1 MDEKKAKELTD
12 SIFNKLNDQER
23 VYLAWIHN
31 QKNKEIQELKK
42 ENEFLKLSNPAMNL
56 EHFRYVKEN
65 KRKIDNLRLVNKR
78 LSNNWNELEK
88 WIEQGIEDGKGSD
101 NFINGMRF
109 VSVKRQYFQMF
120 SDKIKELKGVIE
132 NENS

>member
-12 SIFNKLNDQER
+12 SIFDKLNDQER
-23 VYLAWIHN
+23 VYLAWVHN

-42 ENEFLKLSNPAMNL
+42 ENEFLKLSNPEMNI

-78 LSNNWNELEK
+78 LNNKLKDIKSQLDYLETYSSK
-88 WIEQGIEDGKGSD
+88 EDVFEDMKRRLDRIDKIIGSD
-101 NFINGMRF
+101 INETN
-109 VSVKRQYFQMF
+109 K
-120 SDKIKELKGVIE
+120 
-132 NENS
+132 

>member
-31 QKNKEIQELKK
+31 QKNKEIQELKE
-42 ENEFLKLSNPAMNL
+42 ENEFLKLSNPEMNI
-56 EHFRYVKEN
+56 EHSRYVKEN

-78 LSNNWNELEK
+78 LDNIINELEK
-88 WIEQGIEDGKGSD
+88 TLLEWHEYWEDDDSY
-101 NFINGMRF
+101 
-109 VSVKRQYFQMF
+109 SWQYKNAYDYLQ
-120 SDKIKELKGVIE
+120 ELKRGNKE
-132 NENS
+132 

>member
-42 ENEFLKLSNPAMNL
+42 ENEFLKLSNPEMNL

-65 KRKIDNLRLVNKR
+65 KRKIDNLRLINKR
-78 LSNNWNELEK
+78 LSNNWDELIK
-88 WIEQGIEDGKGSD
+88 WLEDRYYGRDKYHMDSDVIGIKDVIKRMEEIAKGSA
-101 NFINGMRF
+101 
-109 VSVKRQYFQMF
+109 
-120 SDKIKELKGVIE
+120 KE
-132 NENS
+132 